1 MTPAAPLILH
11 ATAVAVDGRAL
22 LIRGAS
28 GSGKSGLA
36 LEMMARGARLVSD
49 DRVVLT
55 LEDGGLWA
63 APPAP
68 LAGLIEARG
77 LGLLHAAHLP
87 RAEVVALLDLDTPET
102 ERLPPRRQI
111 MLHSQNLPL
120 LHNVAHPYFP
130 AALVQYL
137 KGATRDPENG

>member
-1 MTPAAPLILH
+1 MSPPHPLILH
-11 ATAVAVDGRAL
+11 ATAVAVEGRAL

-28 GSGKSGLA
+28 GAGKSGLA
-36 LEMMARGARLVSD
+36 LEMMARGARLVAD

-55 LEDGGLWA
+55 LEDGTLWA

-77 LGLLHAAHLP
+77 LGLLPVDHLP
-87 RAEVVALLDLDTPET
+87 RAELVAVLDLDAPET
-102 ERLPPRRQI
+102 ERMPPRREI
-111 MLHSQNLPL
+111 MLQSRNLPL
-120 LHNVAHPYFP
+120 LHNAAHPYFP

-137 KGATRDPENG
+137 KGATRDPQNG